1 MDESQKFL
9 WKAGAA
15 IFAIL
20 IAGAWIWSWI
30 FPEDQTRY
38 IPQPVPTQTEAPA
51 YTGNGNSYYSE
62 PCEDEYLAEDYR
74 SCLEDLALDDWQMDR
89 EAEAGLP

>member
-9 WKAGAA
+9 WKAGTVV
-15 IFAIL
+15 FALL

-38 IPQPVPTQTEAPA
+38 VPQPAPTQVEAPV

-62 PCEDEYLAEDYR
+62 PCGDEYTAQDYQD
-74 SCLEDLALDDWQMDR
+74 CLEDLALDDWRLEQ
-89 EAEAGLP
+89 EGNAGLP